1 MQSHSAMKLT
11 QSRATLKKKRQY
23 CTILIFAREDQ
34 EFQEKPEAFVLS
46 CRTYEHPRI
55 ESFESLTPP
64 GAGALTS
71 RGKRVAL
78 ERWRWTS
85 WNLRWRT
92 SAWDGVVS
100 QSRTARCIIGTRPAN
115 SPGGN
120 HRPTRPPMGVVG
132 RVSDTECVR
141 AAVRSKHASGR
152 RRSARG
158 AGVAGVARNT
168 VRSASTRG
176 CARAAARS
184 RQPSGRRRSARGAGA
199 VSVANRTARSASTRG
214 CARAVARS
222 MQASGRRPSAR
233 SAGAVD
239 AARFTAR

>member
-1 MQSHSAMKLT
+1 MKRKKDEIKKNAKSARWPRTNDPGIRALT

-158 AGVAGVARNT
+158 AG
-168 VRSASTRG
+168 
-176 CARAAARS
+176 
-184 RQPSGRRRSARGAGA
+184 A
-199 VSVANRTARSASTRG
+199 VSVANRTARSASTRRG
-214 CARAVARS
+214 CARLRREAGKLWDADGARE
-222 MQASGRRPSAR
+222 ALVR
-233 SAGAVD
+233 
-239 AARFTAR
+239 